1 MALLVANYIVYT
13 TQQFSVA
20 YLLYDSDTRTT
31 TTADIFS
38 QGSNIM
44 TPLVAAEADGVTLRD
59 LTENREIYNT
69 RCIRRPCTEFR
80 KHILE
85 KLELLG

>member
-1 MALLVANYIVYT
+1 MTVTHVRLR
-13 TQQFSVA
+13 QQ
-20 YLLYDSDTRTT
+20 
-31 TTADIFS
+31 IFFHREVTF
-38 QGSNIM
+38 M

>member
-1 MALLVANYIVYT
+1 
-13 TQQFSVA
+13 
-20 YLLYDSDTRTT
+20 
-31 TTADIFS
+31 
-38 QGSNIM
+38 M